1 MNRSENPRD
10 AIAREARRI
19 EEDCLYSA
27 KAHFIAAR
35 TWTNVHLIIGI
46 PSAVLAGGAG
56 VSGFNN
62 QGQLAGVLGI
72 LAAALASVWTFLN
85 PNESASTHQVAGA
98 RYNELRNR
106 ARLFREISVLADTAD
121 EELQTELKSLARR
134 RDKLNESGPQIP
146 AYAYR
151 RAKRSI
157 SKGEADYAADQIP
170 PTSSS
175 NSASDP
181 AWRPRV

>member
-1 MNRSENPRD
+1 MNRPESPRD
-10 AIAREARRI
+10 AIGREAKRI

-27 KAHFIAAR
+27 KSHFIAAR

-56 VSGFNN
+56 VSGFND

-72 LAAALASVWTFLN
+72 LAAALASVTTFLN
-85 PNESASTHQVAGA
+85 PNESASSHQVAGA

-106 ARLFREISVLADTAD
+106 ARLFREISLLGDTPD
-121 EELQTELKSLARR
+121 DELQKELKALGNR
-134 RDKLNESGPQIP
+134 RDKLNESSPQIP

-157 SKGEADYAADQIP
+157 SKGEADYAVDSIS
-170 PTSSS
+170 PTASSS
-175 NSASDP
+175 RA
-181 AWRPRV
+181 